1 MMNGVYALDTKIS
14 KLPEVANSPAF
25 SGERLAL
32 AGQMILIGLGMVFV
46 VLAVL
51 WAVLTMFKLIFAR
64 PEKKKTEPSVQA
76 IVSEPEPIVVAE
88 QSDDE
93 LVAIITAAVAA
104 YIENEEPG
112 LHSPYIALCFQKEGS
127 YEHLDSTLH
136 SIGNHQV
143 HSHYFLHLDTS
154 FPTNMLVTLELMHYM
169 CATN

>member
-104 YIENEEPG
+104 YIENEEPEMAACG
-112 LHSPYIALCFQKEGS
+112 FK
-127 YEHLDSTLH
+127 
-136 SIGNHQV
+136 V
-143 HSHYFLHLDTS
+143 VS
-154 FPTNMLVTLELMHYM
+154 FRRTNGGR
-169 CATN
+169 AWNSK